1 MNALRKIGLFIFGLL
16 LFITLP
22 LNTFVWTTRQTLLDR
37 QILIGWLDKGK
48 VYDNIADAAA
58 QIAEDSLANR
68 DPNEPQ
74 TEGESSGQ
82 MPDTATLI
90 NAAKVA
96 LPPSVIKQNV
106 ETILNSAYDWLEGKT
121 DTIVLNLDLN
131 DEKTA
136 FVNALGDEAIA
147 RAASLPT
154 CTEQLP
160 SDFDPLSSACIPSG
174 ANVSGGADKI
184 KNELFANKDFFPET
198 TITGADFTV
207 GEEGNKR
214 LLTDALSGAPKAFGY
229 VRDMA
234 YVITALLVIYAV
246 AIFFLGKTR
255 RSGLKVNAW
264 LFGLAGVWA
273 LILGGLFKISNNYA
287 VNNLTSE
294 NNSANIGQSL
304 ADPLINQITGTLF
317 TWHATI
323 GGAYLVVA
331 VLCII
336 AMKFMKVKT
345 IKDTPTPP
353 RTPSNEPKTP
363 LAPKSPTPKKPASI
377 PKPNNTK
384 LVQ

>member
-22 LNTFVWTTRQTLLDR
+22 LNTLVWTTRQTLFDR
-37 QILIGWLDKGK
+37 QVLIGWLDKGK
-48 VYDNIADAAA
+48 VYDNIADSAA
-58 QIAEDSLANR
+58 QLAEDSLANK
-68 DPNEPQ
+68 DTTEPQ
-74 TEGESSGQ
+74 LEGESSGQ

-90 NAAKVA
+90 KAAKVA
-96 LPPSVIKQNV
+96 LPPSVLKQNV
-106 ETILNSAYDWLEGKT
+106 ESILNSAYDWLEGKT
-121 DTIVLNLDLN
+121 DTIVLNLDLS
-131 DEKTA
+131 DEKAA

-160 SDFDPLSSACIPSG
+160 SDFDPLSSTCIPSG
-174 ANVSGGADKI
+174 VNVSAGAEKI
-184 KNELFANKDFFPET
+184 KNELATSKDFFPDT
-198 TITGADFTV
+198 NITGEDFTV
-207 GEEGNKR
+207 GEEGSKQ
-214 LLTDALSGAPKAFGY
+214 LLSEAFSGAPQAFGY

-234 YVITALLVIYAV
+234 YVVAALLVIYAV

-273 LILGGLFKISNNYA
+273 LILGGLFKVSNNYA
-287 VNNLTSE
+287 VNNLTKE
-294 NNSANIGQSL
+294 NSGANIGQSL

-317 TWHATI
+317 TWHMI
-323 GGAYLVVA
+323 LGGAYLAVT

-336 AMKFMKVKT
+336 AMKMVKGKT
-345 IKDTPTPP
+345 NKNTSTPVQNPP
-353 RTPSNEPKTP
+353 VEPKTTQVP
-363 LAPKSPTPKKPASI
+363 KSATPSAKKPAPKSNT
-377 PKPNNTK
+377 TK